1 MDASANAPA
10 ARPGRTKA
18 ADAVIEL
25 RDFVKHYGDVEAV
38 RGIDLTV
45 EKGEVFGFLG
55 PNGAGKTTTIRTMLD
70 YIRRTDGEVRVLGLD
85 SHDDTG
91 EIRRRIGYLPGEFG
105 LFENLRVRAF
115 LLYLLD
121 VRGAQDKEPRMLE
134 LAEYFDLDVDRRM
147 RELSKGNRQK
157 VGLVQAFMHD
167 PELVI
172 LDEPTSGLDPLMQ
185 QKFYR
190 MIEQERDD
198 GRTVFMSSHV
208 LAEVEQICDRVAIIR
223 EGRLVLVDRI
233 DALKDKVGKV
243 LTVTFNE
250 EVPRDSFQVPGI
262 TDLEGDGRTYEMT
275 VHGDIDE
282 VIKRVAA
289 HSVQS
294 MTVETYSLEELF
306 LRMYNHSGDE
316 GGED

>member
-1 MDASANAPA
+1 MDTGADATATPERTPA
-10 ARPGRTKA
+10 AEP
-18 ADAVIEL
+18 VIEL
-25 RDFVKHYGDVEAV
+25 KKFVKHYGDVKAV
-38 RGIDLTV
+38 RGIDLV
-45 EKGEVFGFLG
+45 VNKGEVFGFLG
-55 PNGAGKTTTIRTMLD
+55 PNGAGKTTTIRVMLD

-85 SHDDTG
+85 SHQDTK
-91 EIRRRIGYLPGEFG
+91 EVRRRIGYLPGEFG
-105 LFENLRVRAF
+105 LFDRLRVRTF

-121 VRGAQDKEPRMLE
+121 VRGASEMEPRMRE
-134 LAEYFDLDVDRRM
+134 LAEYFDLDLDRKM

-172 LDEPTSGLDPLMQ
+172 LDEPTAGLDPLIQ

-190 MIEQERDD
+190 MVEEEQDN
-198 GRTVFMSSHV
+198 GRTIFMSSHV

-223 EGRLVLVDRI
+223 EGKLVLVDRI
-233 DALKDKVGKV
+233 DALKDKVGKI
-243 LTVTFNE
+243 LSVTFNE
-250 EVPRDSFQVPGI
+250 DVVRDELDLPGVE
-262 TDLEGDGRTYEMT
+262 DLEGDGRTYTMT
-275 VHGDIDE
+275 VRGDIDS

-306 LRMYNHSGDE
+306 LELYNHVQPE
-316 GGED
+316 GGDAK